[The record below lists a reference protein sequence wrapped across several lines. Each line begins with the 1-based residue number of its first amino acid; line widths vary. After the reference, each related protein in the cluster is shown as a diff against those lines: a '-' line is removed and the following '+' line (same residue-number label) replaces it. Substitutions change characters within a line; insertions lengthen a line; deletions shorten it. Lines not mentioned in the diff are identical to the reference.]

1 MTAIW
6 GKRAKKLSQDWLQK
20 MNFGVIT
27 SIRLNASSRTW
38 VFPQDSVAELNKKKK
53 KRGFRLKKINSKKLE
68 SK

>member
-1 MTAIW
+1 
-6 GKRAKKLSQDWLQK
+6 